1 MAANTWTKAAQER
14 SIPHA
19 EKNGEYWDQRDVD
32 LLFNLFDQGI
42 PLEAIAEGLG
52 RTYYATSNMHRLGK
66 VAARKFVSAQAS
78 RKPKRNDEQ
87 VKSFWGPDEW

>member
-1 MAANTWTKAAQER
+1 MAVNQWTKAAQER
-14 SIPHA
+14 SLNHA
-19 EKNGEYWDQRDVD
+19 DKNGEYWDQRDVD

-52 RTYYATSNMHRLGK
+52 RTYYAAAGMHRLGK
-66 VAARKFVSAQAS
+66 QGAKKFVSAQAS
-78 RKPKRNDEQ
+78 RKVERKDEQ